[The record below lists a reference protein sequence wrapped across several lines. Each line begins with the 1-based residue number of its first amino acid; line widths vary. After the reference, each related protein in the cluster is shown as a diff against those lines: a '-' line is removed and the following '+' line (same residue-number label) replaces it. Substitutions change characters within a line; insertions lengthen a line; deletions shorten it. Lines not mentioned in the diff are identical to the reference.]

1 MISIGFLSYTKPNLS
16 LFPAPRIR
24 ALLAEA
30 ALQKVELVFLD
41 ANFYDRAASSILQSA
56 WEDGE
61 WRTGPASLPDLV
73 IFRSPPRT
81 LAQQAVDD
89 WIRSI
94 RPIVADLPID
104 KLDLHALLES
114 GPLAA
119 HAIPTREIDG
129 RDPAG
134 TLAAFLSTHGPAV
147 VKAADGQRGI
157 GIHFVFQDGAA
168 WIVRKE
174 TTSRKGSLAETVRHL
189 VSALQG
195 RLGYR
200 RYLVQ
205 KYVPSVARDGRPL
218 DIRVHVQRRADRK
231 WAVTRAYSRLA
242 EAGMPLTNISRGGYQ
257 GSLDG
262 ALTDRGRPVDE
273 LRREVSTLAL
283 AVCDLVDTTR
293 PLPLS
298 ELGID
303 LAIDGDG
310 RLWVIEANVFPQTS
324 LHEQEWAAHTIG
336 YAKAVAAEG
345 RP

>member
-16 LFPAPRIR
+16 LFPPPRIR

-30 ALQKVELVFLD
+30 ALQKVEIAFL
-41 ANFYDRAASSILQSA
+41 NGNLCNIGTSSIAQSA
-56 WEDGE
+56 WDGGG
-61 WRTGPASLPDLV
+61 WRTGPGSLPDLV
-73 IFRSPPRT
+73 IFRDPART
-81 LAQQAVDD
+81 PAQQVTDD
-89 WIRSI
+89 WIRGM
-94 RPIVADLPID
+94 RPVIADLPID
-104 KLDLHALLES
+104 KLDLHALLEG

-119 HAIPTREIDG
+119 HAIPTREIDV

-174 TTSRKGSLAETVRHL
+174 TTGRNGSLAESVRHL

-195 RLGYR
+195 RLAYR

-205 KYVPSVARDGRPL
+205 KYVQSVARDGRAL
-218 DIRVHVQRRADRK
+218 DIRVHVQRRADRR
-231 WAVTRAYSRLA
+231 WAVTRAYTRLA

-262 ALTDRGRPVDE
+262 ALVDRGRPVDE
-273 LRREVSTLAL
+273 LRREVLTLAL
-283 AVCDLVDTTR
+283 SVCDLVDATR

-310 RLWVIEANVFPQTS
+310 RLWVIEANVFPQSS

-336 YAKAVAAEG
+336 YARAVATEG